1 MIDTGMSHV
10 GFRCVRPADHRVI
23 AAAA

>member
-10 GFRCVRPADHRVI
+10 DFRCVDRPPVAE
-23 AAAA
+23 ATA